1 MGAVQCRVTTED
13 PEKDFSPDYG
23 KILSY
28 RSAAGF
34 GVRLDGAMGDTGSI
48 ITPL

>member
-1 MGAVQCRVTTED
+1 MQCRVTTED

-34 GVRLDGAMGDTGSI
+34 GVRLDGCNG
-48 ITPL
+48 

>member
-1 MGAVQCRVTTED
+1 MDVRSSVRTTED
-13 PEKDFSPDYG
+13 LEKDFSPDYG

-34 GVRLDGAMGDTGSI
+34 GARLDGAMG
-48 ITPL
+48 TPVRL